1 MTEKRSTTSQAI
13 ENLTQLRD
21 QLALQAHL
29 LRAEAKTRWSELETQ
44 WADLQ
49 EHLGRAGV
57 AAKDAKPQISA
68 AVDDLIKSL
77 KDGYDQIRKALT
89 G

>member
-1 MTEKRSTTSQAI
+1 MTDKRSASSQAI
-13 ENLTQLRD
+13 DNLTQLRD

-49 EHLGRAGV
+49 EHLNRAGV
-57 AAKDAKPQISA
+57 AAKDARPQVA
-68 AVDDLIKSL
+68 AAADDLVKSL
-77 KDGYDQIRKALT
+77 KDGYEQIRKALT